1 MLMWPYVQEAIQVLK
16 EEVTQMAEK
25 MESLVQEETFESSVE
40 ENKVCIKF
48 KLQHAI
54 VMATR
59 YIAQNQPYFYQ
70 LRVPL

>member
-1 MLMWPYVQEAIQVLK
+1 
-16 EEVTQMAEK
+16 MAEK
-25 MESLVQEETFESSVE
+25 MESLEKTIESSVE

-59 YIAQNQPYFYQ
+59 YSPKPAVF
-70 LRVPL
+70 LST